1 MSLVSLYIVPINR
14 VYRFPRAAEMSEHR
28 PGRSI
33 KSARKKN
40 PIDFDL
46 FFLFLE
52 QNFYAKLQKRDL
64 TNCTFHR

>member
-33 KSARKKN
+33 KSARKKTRL
-40 PIDFDL
+40 ISTY
-46 FFLFLE
+46 FFYFSNKISM
-52 QNFYAKLQKRDL
+52 QNCKKGI
-64 TNCTFHR
+64 